1 MITNQ
6 ELIVVKD
13 VCKTFNGELKA
24 EALKNINLTIN
35 KGEFC
40 SIMGP
45 SGSGKSTLLHLL
57 GALDLPTSGEIF
69 INSRATTSLSEKEL
83 TRFRQ
88 EYIGLVFQFHF
99 LLPEFTA
106 FENLLIPQLL
116 AKVPH
121 NKAEKIALGLLDKV
135 KILNKKN
142 NRPSQ
147 MSGGE
152 QQRVAIARSLV
163 NDPLILLAD
172 EPTGNLDTA
181 NSKNIYALLKELN
194 EEHQQTILVVTHDIN
209 FASRTQRVIE
219 IVDGEIVS
227 SVNN

>member
-1 MITNQ
+1 MTDTQ

-13 VCKTFNGELKA
+13 VCKTFEGELQA
-24 EALKNINLTIN
+24 EALKHINLVIN

-57 GALDLPTSGEIF
+57 GALDLPTSGEIL
-69 INSRATTSLSEKEL
+69 INSRSTVSMKEKEL
-83 TRFRQ
+83 TLFRQ
-88 EYIGLVFQFHF
+88 KYIGLVFQFHF

-106 FENLLIPQLL
+106 LENLMIPQLL
-116 AKVPH
+116 AKVP
-121 NKAEKIALGLLDKV
+121 NDKAEKLSLELLDKV

-152 QQRVAIARSLV
+152 QQRVAIARALV
-163 NDPLILLAD
+163 NEPLILLAD
-172 EPTGNLDTA
+172 EPTGNLDTV
-181 NSKNIYALLKELN
+181 NGKNIYALLKALN
-194 EEHQQTILVVTHDIN
+194 EEHNQTILVVTHDIN
-209 FASRTQRVIE
+209 FAIRTNRVIE
-219 IVDGEIVS
+219 IVDGQIR
-227 SVNN
+227 